1 VIQKKLTEKFAGAEA
16 RIRLFW
22 QLMEEFSIWADA

>member
-22 QLMEEFSIWADA
+22 QLMEEFSI